1 MVSRLTIVPIF
12 APIMNI
18 LLLGSGG
25 REHALAWKLR
35 QSSLCDT
42 LFIAPGNAGTAQC
55 GINLPFTATDFE
67 AIKACC
73 IEHYIDMVIVGPEEP
88 LVKGIVDYLVE
99 ESGLNLLIIGPSK
112 EAAQLEG
119 SKAYAKAFMERHGI
133 PTAAYKEF
141 SAENF
146 QEGIEYL
153 MQHPLPIVLKAD
165 GLAAGKGVIICQNH
179 VEAVSEFELM
189 IQRSKFGEAGK
200 RVVVEEFLK
209 GIELSVFV
217 LTDGKE
223 YILLPEAKDYKR
235 IGEGDTGLN
244 TGGMGAISPVPFAD
258 ESFMKKVIE
267 RVVQPTING
276 LYKDGLDYKGF
287 VFVGLMKVADDPFVI
302 EYNCRMG
309 DPETEVVIP
318 RIKNDLVELL
328 TAAAHS
334 QLQNITLQQDDRFA
348 TTIVAVSG
356 GYPEDY
362 QKGFKIE
369 GLDTVIDDTIL
380 FHSGTIEVDG
390 AIVTNG
396 GRVVCAT
403 ALAEQLED
411 AINKS
416 RELVEAIAF
425 TDKYYRRDIGFE
437 FLDTTSESYQDE

>member
-1 MVSRLTIVPIF
+1 
-12 APIMNI
+12 
-18 LLLGSGG
+18 
-25 REHALAWKLR
+25 
-35 QSSLCDT
+35 
-42 LFIAPGNAGTAQC
+42 
-55 GINLPFTATDFE
+55 
-67 AIKACC
+67 
-73 IEHYIDMVIVGPEEP
+73 
-88 LVKGIVDYLVE
+88 
-99 ESGLNLLIIGPSK
+99 
-112 EAAQLEG
+112 
-119 SKAYAKAFMERHGI
+119 
-133 PTAAYKEF
+133 
-141 SAENF
+141 
-146 QEGIEYL
+146 
-153 MQHPLPIVLKAD
+153 
-165 GLAAGKGVIICQNH
+165 
-179 VEAVSEFELM
+179 
-189 IQRSKFGEAGK
+189 
-200 RVVVEEFLK
+200 
-209 GIELSVFV
+209 
-217 LTDGKE
+217 
-223 YILLPEAKDYKR
+223 LPEAKDYKR

-416 RELVEAIAF
+416 RELVEAIGF